1 MSNEILGSAIKYTT
15 LPGSPIVA
23 ITTEWKSSKHTARR
37 SSLQM
42 KKMSSKVIREPNNI
56 FGENIKADG
65 IRHVVNVTIDTAK
78 EFHNCNYL
86 YIRYVVDAP
95 AGSNSVISDGIYCI
109 HRFHSC

>member
-78 EFHNCNYL
+78 EFHNCNHL

-95 AGSNSVISDGIYCI
+95 AGSNSVISDGIYYI
-109 HRFHSC
+109 HQFHSC

>member
-1 MSNEILGSAIKYTT
+1 
-15 LPGSPIVA
+15 
-23 ITTEWKSSKHTARR
+23 
-37 SSLQM
+37 M

-65 IRHVVNVTIDTAK
+65 IRYVVNVTIDTAK

-95 AGSNSVISDGIYCI
+95 AGSKLSISDDIYYISIDFIHVEQKLSRVFSSIIRRLGI
-109 HRFHSC
+109 S

>member
-23 ITTEWKSSKHTARR
+23 ITTEWKSKHSQRR
-37 SSLQM
+37 SLQM

-78 EFHNCNYL
+78 EFHNCNHL

-95 AGSNSVISDGIYCI
+95 AGSNSVISDGIYYI
-109 HRFHSC
+109 HQFHSC